1 MASIIW
7 LMGLVAAG
15 LGGWTV
21 WNPKVLRGL
30 LGWIQKE
37 VAFYTTSIL
46 RASIGVIML
55 VWAHACHRPGVIIT
69 VGIIILTV
77 SIALII
83 APRNQTQKI
92 VNFLSR
98 QGQWFF
104 RLWGIVII
112 AVGILIVWAGWP
124 R

>member
-1 MASIIW
+1 MVSMIW
-7 LMGLVAAG
+7 LVGLLITG

-37 VAFYTTSIL
+37 MIFYATSVI
-46 RASIGVIML
+46 RASIGIIML
-55 VWAHACHRPGVIIT
+55 VWGRACHRPGIIIT

-92 VNFLSR
+92 VNFLLR
-98 QGQWFF
+98 QAQWFY
-104 RLWGIVII
+104 RLWGIII
-112 AVGILIVWAGWP
+112 ASVGILIIWAGWP
-124 R
+124 K